1 MDQNGMNCSRESEE
15 FKSGLNA
22 FLDDSFA
29 NVAIEGQILCPCK
42 RCCRRFCYSRDEIYD
57 HVIVNGFVK
66 GFKDW
71 VINKEASS
79 STCKDNINTNE
90 SYCDNS
96 FDDIDGLLQDTF
108 RDMNEGLNVGEE
120 NANGPNEEARKFYK
134 LVEEGKQE
142 LYPGCKTF
150 SKLSFLIRLY
160 LFKCLNGISNV
171 AFGDLLELLRE
182 AFPMAQFPKSFDESK
197 NIVRNLGLDYK
208 KIHACPNDCILY
220 RKELEGD
227 NICPKCETSRWKSD
241 KIPAKVLRYFPLKPR
256 LQRLYMCSKTAE
268 LMIWHDKKRTQD
280 EYIRHLA
287 DGQSWKDFDSSHRT
301 FAIDPRN
308 VRLALASD
316 GFNPFQTMSVAH
328 STWPVV
334 LINYNLPPWLS
345 MKPEYFMLSLLIPG
359 PKSPGNDIDVYLQP
373 LIDEL
378 KELWEDG
385 VETYDAFKK
394 QTFQLHAA
402 LLGTINDFPAYS
414 MLSGWATK
422 GNYACPSCNH
432 DVRPHYLDHSGKNC
446 YMDHR
451 RLLDMGHPWRN
462 DKKSFNGE
470 VEDRVAPS
478 PLWGTDLL
486 NELKDFVNDF
496 GKRKKGLSKGKWK
509 KKSVFLELQSW
520 ANIKYR
526 HNLDVMHIEKNFF
539 DNIINTLLDVPGKTK
554 DHIKARLDLM
564 DLNIKPHLHPFPS
577 EDGKRLL
584 VPPAPFTMGN
594 VEKDLFLKV
603 FKDAKLPYGYAS
615 NIARCVQVKER
626 RFTGYKSHDAHVL
639 LHHLLQVAVRKT
651 LPKSVVVPLIR
662 LGNFF
667 RGICSKIL
675 CFQELDKL
683 AYEVVEIH
691 CQFEMIFPPVFF
703 DVMVHLPSHLVDEI
717 KYGGPVQYRW
727 MYFVERYLGKLKSY
741 VRNRSRPEG
750 SITEGYMI
758 EECLTFCSRY
768 LHDGV
773 KTRLDRRCARQCE
786 MNQSE
791 DDSSFFPKV
800 GHPIGGKRT
809 RNGKGFSLD
818 VISKKQAHRYI
829 IFNCNNTAIEK
840 YIEEHQQLVNSHRR
854 KRRWDDAQSH
864 SNDFIDWFQEKVQ
877 REQVDGQLF
886 WLAKGPNTKARRYMG
901 YFVNGYRFCTK
912 GRDSRIKTQNSGVT
926 LIATTSSFASSR
938 DQNPVD
944 EDVTYYGVIE
954 EIIELDFWSQFS
966 VVLFK
971 CQWFLAN
978 VDEFG
983 LTFVN
988 FKKKCSQSDPF
999 VLASQVHQVFYVQD
1013 PQEHDIHYVMQRVP
1027 RDLFD
1032 FEEAMN
1038 EETYWEEA
1046 MDSSG
1051 SDIPNVD
1058 ASDTYSRASG
1068 EVRSVEITYHEED
1081 FEHDDTDWDWMHADT
1096 DT

>member
-1 MDQNGMNCSRESEE
+1 
-15 FKSGLNA
+15 
-22 FLDDSFA
+22 
-29 NVAIEGQILCPCK
+29 
-42 RCCRRFCYSRDEIYD
+42 
-57 HVIVNGFVK
+57 
-66 GFKDW
+66 
-71 VINKEASS
+71 
-79 STCKDNINTNE
+79 
-90 SYCDNS
+90 
-96 FDDIDGLLQDTF
+96 
-108 RDMNEGLNVGEE
+108 
-120 NANGPNEEARKFYK
+120 
-134 LVEEGKQE
+134 
-142 LYPGCKTF
+142 
-150 SKLSFLIRLY
+150 
-160 LFKCLNGISNV
+160 
-171 AFGDLLELLRE
+171 
-182 AFPMAQFPKSFDESK
+182 
-197 NIVRNLGLDYK
+197 
-208 KIHACPNDCILY
+208 
-220 RKELEGD
+220 
-227 NICPKCETSRWKSD
+227 
-241 KIPAKVLRYFPLKPR
+241 
-256 LQRLYMCSKTAE
+256 
-268 LMIWHDKKRTQD
+268 MIWHDKKRTQD
-280 EYIRHLA
+280 EYIRHPA

-316 GFNPFQTMSVAH
+316 GFNPFRTMSVAH

-345 MKPEYFMLSLLIPG
+345 MKPEYFMLSLSIPG

-509 KKSVFLELQSW
+509 KKSVFLELQYW

-526 HNLDVMHIEKNFF
+526 HNLNVMHIEKNFF

-615 NIARCVQVKER
+615 NIAR
-626 RFTGYKSHDAHVL
+626 
-639 LHHLLQVAVRKT
+639 
-651 LPKSVVVPLIR
+651 
-662 LGNFF
+662 
-667 RGICSKIL
+667 
-675 CFQELDKL
+675 
-683 AYEVVEIH
+683 
-691 CQFEMIFPPVFF
+691 
-703 DVMVHLPSHLVDEI
+703 
-717 KYGGPVQYRW
+717 
-727 MYFVERYLGKLKSY
+727 
-741 VRNRSRPEG
+741 SRPEG
-750 SITEGYMI
+750 SIAEGYMM

-773 KTRLDRRCARQCE
+773 KTRLDRRCARQCD

-791 DDSSFFPKV
+791 DDSSFFPK
-800 GHPIGGKRT
+800 
-809 RNGKGFSLD
+809 
-818 VISKKQAHRYI
+818 
-829 IFNCNNTAIEK
+829 
-840 YIEEHQQLVNSHRR
+840 LVNSHRR

-944 EDVTYYGVIE
+944 GDVTYYGVIE

-1046 MDSSG
+1046 IDSSG

-1068 EVRSVEITYHEED
+1068 EVRSVEITDIEDALDITYHEED